1 MFRQNDVDR
10 VLAKYPEDI
19 TILDFTYAPGAKTK
33 GTRYRRD
40 ETATDEWGCE
50 WQAAEDG
57 VTGEVKD
64 PPLKDISEVEQLTA
78 PYEVLDGADFAKV
91 NEMCAGTDT
100 FTLAWTTVRPFER
113 MQFLLGTEKLL
124 IELMDATVN
133 LSRLRDTLHEFY
145 MEEIRR
151 WTETTVDGISFMDDW
166 GSQRSLLI
174 SPQLWRKFFKPLYKD
189 YCDLIHSKGKS
200 AFMHSDGF
208 IEEVYPDLIDVG
220 IDAINSQL
228 FCMNI
233 EQLGRQYKGR
243 IAFWGEIDRQ
253 HILPFGTKKQI
264 FDAVKRVKDSLW
276 MPDGGVI
283 AQCEFGLKDPVEN
296 IEAVFE
302 AWDSLA

>member
-1 MFRQNDVDR
+1 M
-10 VLAKYPEDI
+10 A
-19 TILDFTYAPGAKTK
+19 ILNRIWRNNVG
-33 GTRYRRD
+33 
-40 ETATDEWGCE
+40 
-50 WQAAEDG
+50 QA
-57 VTGEVKD
+57 
-64 PPLKDISEVEQLTA
+64 LT
-78 PYEVLDGADFAKV
+78 L
-91 NEMCAGTDT
+91 
-100 FTLAWTTVRPFER
+100 FESSI
-113 MQFLLGTEKLL
+113 Q
-124 IELMDATVN
+124 V
-133 LSRLRDTLHEFY
+133 
-145 MEEIRR
+145 
-151 WTETTVDGISFMDDW
+151 
-166 GSQRSLLI
+166 
-174 SPQLWRKFFKPLYKD
+174 
-189 YCDLIHSKGKS
+189 GKS